1 MDLPFESNK
10 RETTSRDAFK
20 NTIKQFLSSRESFT
34 NFECISLRL
43 PFGLCKSRRGNTPY
57 DTPGY
62 NLSYSQYSCG
72 NQSLTK
78 SHFPMAIKHSRGKFH
93 NKVIILSQRFETYN
107 KKDRILFSTKQYV
120 NKKDGYLYRWNS
132 SGSIVT
138 ISKLIGTTNIDKIKL
153 QVDQLLGECQ
163 RFIFVYCQG

>member
-1 MDLPFESNK
+1 
-10 RETTSRDAFK
+10 
-20 NTIKQFLSSRESFT
+20 
-34 NFECISLRL
+34 
-43 PFGLCKSRRGNTPY
+43 
-57 DTPGY
+57 
-62 NLSYSQYSCG
+62 
-72 NQSLTK
+72 
-78 SHFPMAIKHSRGKFH
+78 MAIKHSRGKFH